1 MTKTDKSKHNICIA
15 SIKRSTIK
23 PYDFRWT
30 NFYESNSDFSNS
42 KLQILLNENEL
53 FICSTII
60 DTDNYSILTTQRLLT
75 RANKI
80 DNFGDIEG
88 AIDKLYGDFK
98 GNDVNLFTLGQIELH
113 NGSILN
119 YFIETGKASMIM
131 IHGLR
136 TLIKIQKMTN
146 TQIDNVTRNWNRQN
160 EI

>member
-30 NFYESNSDFSNS
+30 NFYGSNSDFSNS
-42 KLQILLNENEL
+42 ALQISLNENEL

-60 DTDNYSILTTQRLLT
+60 DTDNYSVLTTQRLLT
-75 RANKI
+75 RANGL
-80 DNFGDIEG
+80 DNFGDMEG
-88 AIDKLYGDFK
+88 AIDKLYGNFK
-98 GNDVNLFTLGQIELH
+98 GYEDNLFSLGEIQLQD
-113 NGSILN
+113 GSILH

-146 TQIDNVTRNWNRQN
+146 TQIDNVTTNWNRQN